1 MAQDSGKDRAAIKS
15 DIALSRQRIG
25 AEVSGLR
32 YELDFPRKLKN
43 SFRHH
48 LVIWVGAFAVVGI
61 LIAVA
66 PTRTKTVYVRPKSKK
81 KGEGKGLIEGGA
93 LVGVLKFAATLL
105 RPIIIKFVTNK
116 VGASAHGR
124 PREPRGW
131 KRRLWRA

>member
-15 DIALSRQRIG
+15 DIALSRARMGSEI
-25 AEVSGLR
+25 SGLR
-32 YELDFPRKLKN
+32 YEFDFPRKLKD

-48 LVIWVGAFAVVGI
+48 LVMWTAASAVAGI

-66 PTRTKTVYVRPKSKK
+66 PARTRKVYVRPKSKK
-81 KGEGKGLIEGGA
+81 KGEGKALIEGGA

-105 RPIIIKFVTNK
+105 RPIIVKFVTNK
-116 VGASAHGR
+116 VGASALGR